1 MLVDLHTHTTA
12 SDGTLT
18 PQQLLA
24 AATAAGI
31 DVLAIT
37 DHDSVAAYAQLP
49 AATGLELV
57 PGIEVS
63 AQWAGRSV
71 HVVGLNVDTD
81 ALEDVARRQTLARE
95 RRAGRIVERLARRGL
110 HVDIARIRERAAG
123 AAIGRPHIAAE
134 LVAVGA
140 VRDLKTAFRKHLGP
154 GKAGDIKTE
163 WPDLDTAV
171 GWLRAANGTAVIA
184 HPLRYG
190 LTRTGLARLA
200 ADFRAAGGQAVELV
214 SGHTAEHELARIADL
229 AEEFGFRASL
239 GSDFHAPQAWRSLGV
254 DSARLRRVKPVWDG
268 W

>member
-24 AATAAGI
+24 AATTAGI
-31 DVLAIT
+31 DVLSIT
-37 DHDSVAAYAQLP
+37 DHDSVAAYSQLP

-57 PGIEVS
+57 TGIEVS
-63 AQWAGRSV
+63 ALWAGRSV
-71 HVVGLNVDTD
+71 HVVGLNVDVH
-81 ALEDVARRQTLARE
+81 ALEDVVRRQTLARE
-95 RRAGRIVERLARRGL
+95 RRAERIVERLARRGL
-110 HVDIARIRERAAG
+110 DVDLAGIRERAAG

-134 LVAVGA
+134 LVAQGI
-140 VRDLKTAFRKHLGP
+140 VRDVRTAFRKHLGP

-184 HPLRYG
+184 HPLRYR
-190 LTRTGLARLA
+190 LTRTALARLA

-214 SGHTAEHELARIADL
+214 SGHAAEHEVAKIADL
-229 AEEFGFRASL
+229 AAGFGFRVSV
-239 GSDFHAPQAWRSLGV
+239 GSDFHAPLAWRSLGV
-254 DSARLRRVKPVWDG
+254 DSARLRRLKPVWDG